1 MGQLGRHRELRVR
14 APGVAS
20 AVCIAAR
27 HPKWEGR
34 PLFLVVK
41 ELGGTLTTAGL
52 PAFLDSQIAK

>member
-1 MGQLGRHRELRVR
+1 MR